1 MTEQTNTFS
10 AHEFVERLGRDG
22 LTPPLRL
29 TGLVK
34 LPEESGAGLEFAL
47 GTRCEN
53 WTTLPLELVESVEVK
68 QTVPCRDHE
77 HPLVTLTLTTP
88 ESAEGAAFA
97 ALLRVA
103 LTRRELRRVVR
114 TAQSGGDAGVTFAGG
129 CASTCNPYEV
139 DEQGQ
144 IYELYSCKDYGAG
157 IAICYYQ

>member
-1 MTEQTNTFS
+1 MPEQTSTFS
-10 AHEFVERLGRDG
+10 AQEFVERLGRDG
-22 LTPPLRL
+22 LAPPLRL

-34 LPEESGAGLEFAL
+34 LPEESGDGLEFAL

-53 WTTLPLELVESVEVK
+53 WTTLPLALVENVEVR

-77 HPLVTLTLTTP
+77 HPLVTLTLKVP
-88 ESAEGAAFA
+88 ESGEAAAFA

-114 TAQSGGDAGVTFAGG
+114 STPSGGDAGVLRSG
-129 CASTCNPYEV
+129 CAATCNPYEV
-139 DEQGQ
+139 DEQGH
-144 IYELYSCKDYGAG
+144 IWELYSCQDYGSG